1 MYLNDPFI
9 AEDLES
15 LQWRVSF
22 RDKLA
27 AIGIPVFN
35 RVDVLMKTV
44 MKAQE
49 YQKFLDDVKSGK
61 K

>member
-1 MYLNDPFI
+1 
-9 AEDLES
+9 
-15 LQWRVSF
+15 VSF

-27 AIGIPVFN
+27 TKGIPVFN
-35 RVDVLMKTV
+35 RVDVLMKAV
-44 MKAQE
+44 KKAQE